1 MQEVQEVQ
9 EVQQGGTASS
19 TVLSRRCAWRQL
31 ERVEE
36 VSIADERARVLMS
49 AGKTLFIMQT
59 QTVSSVVW

>member
-31 ERVEE
+31 GRVEE
-36 VSIADERARVLMS
+36 VSIARVLMS